1 MILSS
6 DRFTGVLAA
15 ALTPLK
21 TNLSPD
27 IKLMAEHCRW
37 LLRNGCDGLAILGTT
52 GEANSFSVKERIR
65 IIEGLLEE
73 KIPGERL
80 LPGTG
85 SCSISD
91 SVLLTKT
98 ALKAGAR
105 GVLML
110 PPFYYKNPLDE
121 GLYAYFSEVIQQVSD
136 EKLTIYLYHFPQ
148 MSATPFS
155 FSLIERLI
163 KSYPNTVVGMKDS
176 SGDLEN
182 MVGAVKNFDNFCV
195 HAGADD
201 LFLKLLEKGGGGC
214 ITACANITC
223 SLSAKIFSG
232 YNAGMDVSV
241 PNDKLIKVRKTL
253 SQFKLPSG
261 LKALTARNTN
271 NERWAK
277 VRPPLVQMD
286 AFDSEKMFKL
296 FDKIGY
302 EMPLSQN

>member
-21 TNLSPD
+21 SDLSPD
-27 IKLMAEHCRW
+27 IKLMAQHCKW
-37 LLRNGCDGLAILGTT
+37 LLKNGCDGLAILGTT
-52 GEANSFSVKERIR
+52 GEANSFSVEERIK

-73 KIPGERL
+73 RIPGEKL
-80 LPGTG
+80 MPGTG
-85 SCSISD
+85 SCSIPD
-91 SVLLTKT
+91 AVLLTKI
-98 ALKAGAR
+98 ALKGGAR

-110 PPFYYKNPLDE
+110 PPFYYKTPLDE
-121 GLYAYFSEVIQQVSD
+121 GLYAHFSEVIERVSD
-136 EKLTIYLYHFPQ
+136 KKLKIYLYHFPQ

-155 FSLIERLI
+155 FRLIERLI

-176 SGDLEN
+176 SGDIEN

-214 ITACANITC
+214 ITACANISC
-223 SLSAKIFSG
+223 SLSAQVFSG
-232 YNAGMDVSV
+232 YNAGTDVRA
-241 PNDKLIKVRKTL
+241 PNSKLIKVRTTL

-261 LKALTARNTN
+261 LKALTARHLN
-271 NERWAK
+271 NENWAT

-286 AFDSEKMFKL
+286 PSDSKKMFRL
-296 FDKIGY
+296 FDEIGY
-302 EMPLSQN
+302 QMPSL